1 MPSKSKSKKY
11 DPIAIAESLD
21 LEPME
26 LSEDYDVEPIGEPE
40 SIEAPQVEESSIEA
54 PQVEESSVEAPQV
67 EESSV
72 EAPVKEE
79 APKEVIESVR
89 GMCKAKLAS
98 TGEKLGYVSLS
109 DPRWKTREIVH
120 ANAN

>member
-26 LSEDYDVEPIGEPE
+26 LSEDYDVEPISEPE
-40 SIEAPQVEESSIEA
+40 
-54 PQVEESSVEAPQV
+54 SVEAPQV